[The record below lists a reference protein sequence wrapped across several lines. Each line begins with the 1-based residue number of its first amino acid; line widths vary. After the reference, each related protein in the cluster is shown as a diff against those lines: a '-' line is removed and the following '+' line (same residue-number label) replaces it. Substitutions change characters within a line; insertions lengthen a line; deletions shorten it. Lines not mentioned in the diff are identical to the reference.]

1 MTFLTST
8 AKRKTSMPQLT
19 QLAKRRKRIQTL
31 KAYLFLAPIIPF
43 ILAFDYFPFLQ
54 TFIYSLSTVSS
65 RGEIIKFVGLQN
77 YIEIFSRKEFLNSIF
92 VTLKFTA
99 MYVPLS
105 IICPLLLALI
115 ASQKRPLSNVYQL
128 MYSIP
133 MAVSMSA
140 TCLIFEYLLTR
151 NGLLNHLLNLLGI
164 TSNSTGID
172 WLGNPTWA
180 LPSLVMISVWTLM
193 GFDFMLLLA
202 AIRNVP
208 QELSEASVIDG
219 AGYWK
224 KTFNVTIPMI
234 TPTLFFVTC
243 TNIVTGLTMVAPVM
257 ILTQGDPLGQ
267 TSTLTYYIYTAGFR
281 SLNYTLGSTASII
294 AFLLTLVFLLV
305 NFLYE
310 KRGVVYE

>member
-1 MTFLTST
+1 
-8 AKRKTSMPQLT
+8 
-19 QLAKRRKRIQTL
+19 
-31 KAYLFLAPIIPF
+31 
-43 ILAFDYFPFLQ
+43 
-54 TFIYSLSTVSS
+54 
-65 RGEIIKFVGLQN
+65 
-77 YIEIFSRKEFLNSIF
+77 
-92 VTLKFTA
+92 
-99 MYVPLS
+99 
-105 IICPLLLALI
+105 
-115 ASQKRPLSNVYQL
+115 
-128 MYSIP
+128 
-133 MAVSMSA
+133 
-140 TCLIFEYLLTR
+140 
-151 NGLLNHLLNLLGI
+151 
-164 TSNSTGID
+164 
-172 WLGNPTWA
+172 
-180 LPSLVMISVWTLM
+180 M

-208 QELSEASVIDG
+208 QELSEAAVIDG